1 MKNRYFTDSAF
12 LLMVFT
18 YLIIGSPLI
27 LSIIFSIL
35 GA

>member
-12 LLMVFT
+12 WLMVSI

-27 LSIIFSIL
+27 LAIIFDVL
-35 GA
+35 G